1 MKTGDKKQA
10 IALTAV
16 AVLAIGFLGSRLIPS
31 KSATVKAVRAAEAAK
46 PELGSDVLDLPL
58 AVLGNPFSHP
68 KLAVQTVKVDQA
80 QTPAPKKPPKTDID
94 KGKLPDWAGDTGGD
108 SAPPFDPGDPNSGT
122 TNTEENAGETRKTPR
137 GPRIRVIAL
146 MRVGHPLAMLA
157 VNDGNSVTF
166 GVGEKILDGVK
177 LAGIGDSFVTV
188 SDFGKLRRIKV
199 GETSDPNQDQP
210 K

>member
-58 AVLGNPFSHP
+58 AVLSNPFSHP
-68 KLAVQTVKVDQA
+68 KLAVQTVKVDP
-80 QTPAPKKPPKTDID
+80 TPTPPQKTPKPDID
-94 KGKLPDWAGDTGGD
+94 KGKLPDWAGGTGGD
-108 SAPPFDPGDPNSGT
+108 FSPPVDPGDPNSGA

-157 VNDGNSVTF
+157 VNDGSSETF
-166 GVGEKILDGVK
+166 RIGQQILEGVK